1 VERVAF
7 LIEETGE
14 RLGCLLNPESVV
26 VRRQAGLRWRT
37 SAVGRLTG
45 PGLADDALLYTGGGR
60 TELDLDLLFDVSL
73 AGSSI
78 RSEDVRD
85 LTGPLWQLAES
96 SQDPD
101 GRGRPPLVRFVW
113 GKAWNVPGLI
123 AAVAERLERF
133 SPGGVPSRS
142 WLRLR
147 LLRVAAPP
155 SEDPL
160 AGDPPRSAAVLA
172 PEIPGAVG
180 EARFHRLVGDGDG
193 GGESLDQLA
202 QRYYGHPAFWR
213 LLARAN
219 ARIEDPLDPPANL
232 LLRIPSAPEV
242 GR

>member
-14 RLGCLLNPESVV
+14 RVGCLLNPESVV
-26 VRRQAGLRWRT
+26 VRREAGLRRRA
-37 SAVGRLTG
+37 SSVGRLTG
-45 PGLADDALLYTGGGR
+45 RGLADDALLYTGGGR

-78 RSEDVRD
+78 QTDDVRD
-85 LTGPLWQLAES
+85 LTAPLWRLAEA
-96 SQDPD
+96 SQDSD

-133 SPGGVPSRS
+133 SPGGVPGRS

-147 LLRVAAPP
+147 LLRVVAPP
-155 SEDPL
+155 PEDPL
-160 AGDPPRSAAVLA
+160 FSEAPQSATALA
-172 PEIPGAVG
+172 AEAPAAG
-180 EARFHRLVGDGDG
+180 EARFHRLVGDGDD
-193 GGESLDQLA
+193 GGETLDQLA

-219 ARIEDPLDPPANL
+219 AEIENPLDPPANL
-232 LLRIPSAPEV
+232 LLRIPAAPE
-242 GR
+242 GGA